1 MREKWRKKRMRRLMR
16 KRKKMREAKIIYSN
30 QLELVEDKMNED
42 LDIYISNSD
51 AEYDNLIKK
60 LEEQENEMEKINKE
74 EIEEY
79 KTNFEQSYNQ
89 LKPKPSKDSLNWM
102 KIRECAMRQNIFN
115 KAQEADKEIE
125 ILQKK
130 DSIKFNEDKE
140 KKLNIELNKIKHR
153 QDLEKNVFEMKK
165 NAIITEFT
173 ENKKKEIEKI
183 KKKYESKISELKNY
197 QNFEISN
204 FDKITKGVI
213 KPCARIQ
220 SIVSSATGFRED
232 EEEKKSE
239 EKDKENAGKEE
250 NKENK
255 DDNNNNKEE
264 EKDANEQKGENEDE
278 NEDDELEENEIE
290 EEDDNEGKYNVLY
303 FSKESLEKGYKLLSE
318 LAKLTERINEINLNE
333 KEEENIEIKN
343 IINEEKV
350 DSEKETEEND
360 IGEESQSPEK
370 AKEEI
375 QKESISGVNPV
386 NKKRRKKKKNRKKNY
401 KLTEEELNNIHS
413 NFYNDNN
420 NFMNQNQK
428 PKINT
433 IIVNQQSEKSVYL
446 HNLIVSFEKKI
457 TKKISS
463 LHEVNY
469 NSILFLCQIKI
480 MKKRNRMMKN

>member
-1 MREKWRKKRMRRLMR
+1 MNPEKISHEEENDKNKTSSNKDKNSDNKSTFQANIDLSDIEANEQSLKNYTLSKQFLKLDLDKIRELIEIMEDYCQSLVEKEDINLAKKAKQRLILL
-16 KRKKMREAKIIYSN
+16 KKAEKEKMMREAKIIYSN

-165 NAIITEFT
+165 NSIITEFT

-290 EEDDNEGKYNVLY
+290 EEDDNEN
-303 FSKESLEKGYKLLSE
+303 
-318 LAKLTERINEINLNE
+318 
-333 KEEENIEIKN
+333 KN
-343 IINEEKV
+343 
-350 DSEKETEEND
+350 SEKD
-360 IGEESQSPEK
+360 K
-370 AKEEI
+370 
-375 QKESISGVNPV
+375 
-386 NKKRRKKKKNRKKNY
+386 
-401 KLTEEELNNIHS
+401 
-413 NFYNDNN
+413 
-420 NFMNQNQK
+420 
-428 PKINT
+428 
-433 IIVNQQSEKSVYL
+433 
-446 HNLIVSFEKKI
+446 
-457 TKKISS
+457 
-463 LHEVNY
+463 
-469 NSILFLCQIKI
+469 
-480 MKKRNRMMKN
+480 

>member
-1 MREKWRKKRMRRLMR
+1 MNPEKISNEEENDKNKTSSNKDKNSDNKSTFQANIDLSDIEANEQSLKNYTLSKQFLKLDLDKIRELIEIMEDYCQSLVEKEDINLAKKAKQRLILL
-16 KRKKMREAKIIYSN
+16 KKAEKEKMMREAKIIYSN

-153 QDLEKNVFEMKK
+153 QNLEKNVFEMKK
-165 NAIITEFT
+165 NSIITEFT

-278 NEDDELEENEIE
+278 NENDELEENEIE
-290 EEDDNEGKYNVLY
+290 EEDDNEN
-303 FSKESLEKGYKLLSE
+303 
-318 LAKLTERINEINLNE
+318 
-333 KEEENIEIKN
+333 KN
-343 IINEEKV
+343 
-350 DSEKETEEND
+350 SEKD
-360 IGEESQSPEK
+360 K
-370 AKEEI
+370 
-375 QKESISGVNPV
+375 
-386 NKKRRKKKKNRKKNY
+386 
-401 KLTEEELNNIHS
+401 
-413 NFYNDNN
+413 
-420 NFMNQNQK
+420 
-428 PKINT
+428 
-433 IIVNQQSEKSVYL
+433 
-446 HNLIVSFEKKI
+446 
-457 TKKISS
+457 
-463 LHEVNY
+463 
-469 NSILFLCQIKI
+469 
-480 MKKRNRMMKN
+480 

>member
-1 MREKWRKKRMRRLMR
+1 MNPEKISHEEENDKNKTSSNKDKNSDNKSTFQANIDLSDIEANEQSLKNYTLSKQFLKLDLDKIRELIEIMEDYCQSLVEKEDINLAKKAKQRLILL
-16 KRKKMREAKIIYSN
+16 KKAEKEKMMREAKIIYSN

-153 QDLEKNVFEMKK
+153 QNLEKNVFEMKK
-165 NAIITEFT
+165 NSIITEFT

-239 EKDKENAGKEE
+239 EKDKENAEKEE

-290 EEDDNEGKYNVLY
+290 EEDDNEN
-303 FSKESLEKGYKLLSE
+303 
-318 LAKLTERINEINLNE
+318 
-333 KEEENIEIKN
+333 KN
-343 IINEEKV
+343 
-350 DSEKETEEND
+350 SEKD
-360 IGEESQSPEK
+360 K
-370 AKEEI
+370 
-375 QKESISGVNPV
+375 
-386 NKKRRKKKKNRKKNY
+386 
-401 KLTEEELNNIHS
+401 
-413 NFYNDNN
+413 
-420 NFMNQNQK
+420 
-428 PKINT
+428 
-433 IIVNQQSEKSVYL
+433 
-446 HNLIVSFEKKI
+446 
-457 TKKISS
+457 
-463 LHEVNY
+463 
-469 NSILFLCQIKI
+469 
-480 MKKRNRMMKN
+480 

>member
-1 MREKWRKKRMRRLMR
+1 MKNANEEENDKDRALSDIDKNSDNKSTTSSYADISDIEADEESLKNYTLSKQFLKLDLDKIRELIEIMGDYCQSLVEKDDPNLSKKAKQRLILL
-16 KRKKMREAKIIYSN
+16 KKAEKEKMMREAKIIYSN

-153 QDLEKNVFEMKK
+153 QNLEKNVFEMKK
-165 NAIITEFT
+165 NSIITEFT

-255 DDNNNNKEE
+255 DDNNNNKDE

-290 EEDDNEGKYNVLY
+290 EEDDNEN
-303 FSKESLEKGYKLLSE
+303 
-318 LAKLTERINEINLNE
+318 
-333 KEEENIEIKN
+333 KN
-343 IINEEKV
+343 
-350 DSEKETEEND
+350 SEKD
-360 IGEESQSPEK
+360 K
-370 AKEEI
+370 
-375 QKESISGVNPV
+375 
-386 NKKRRKKKKNRKKNY
+386 
-401 KLTEEELNNIHS
+401 
-413 NFYNDNN
+413 
-420 NFMNQNQK
+420 
-428 PKINT
+428 
-433 IIVNQQSEKSVYL
+433 
-446 HNLIVSFEKKI
+446 
-457 TKKISS
+457 
-463 LHEVNY
+463 
-469 NSILFLCQIKI
+469 
-480 MKKRNRMMKN
+480 

>member
-1 MREKWRKKRMRRLMR
+1 MNPEKISNEEENDKNKTSSNKDKNSDNKSTFQANIDLSDIEANEQSLKNYTLSKQFLKLDLDKIRELIEIMEDYCQSLVEKEDINLAKKAKQRLILL
-16 KRKKMREAKIIYSN
+16 KKAEKEKMMREAKIIYSN

-153 QDLEKNVFEMKK
+153 QNLEKNVFEMKK
-165 NAIITEFT
+165 NSIITEFT

-183 KKKYESKISELKNY
+183 KKKYESKISELKIY
-197 QNFEISN
+197 QNYEISN
-204 FDKITKGVI
+204 FDKIAKGVI
-213 KPCARIQ
+213 KPSARIQ
-220 SIVSSATGFRED
+220 SIVSSATNLKD

-239 EKDKENAGKEE
+239 EKDKENVVNPE

-255 DDNNNNKEE
+255 DDNDNNNKEKKE
-264 EKDANEQKGENEDE
+264 VNEQKEENENED
-278 NEDDELEENEIE
+278 EDDELEENEIE
-290 EEDDNEGKYNVLY
+290 EEDDNE
-303 FSKESLEKGYKLLSE
+303 
-318 LAKLTERINEINLNE
+318 
-333 KEEENIEIKN
+333 IKN
-343 IINEEKV
+343 SDKDE
-350 DSEKETEEND
+350 
-360 IGEESQSPEK
+360 
-370 AKEEI
+370 
-375 QKESISGVNPV
+375 
-386 NKKRRKKKKNRKKNY
+386 
-401 KLTEEELNNIHS
+401 
-413 NFYNDNN
+413 
-420 NFMNQNQK
+420 
-428 PKINT
+428 
-433 IIVNQQSEKSVYL
+433 
-446 HNLIVSFEKKI
+446 
-457 TKKISS
+457 
-463 LHEVNY
+463 
-469 NSILFLCQIKI
+469 
-480 MKKRNRMMKN
+480 

>member
-1 MREKWRKKRMRRLMR
+1 MNPEKISHEEENDKNKTSSNKDKNSDNKSTFQANIDLSDIEANEQSLKNYTLSKQFLKLDLDKIRELIEIMEDYCQSLVEKEDINLAKKAKQRLILL
-16 KRKKMREAKIIYSN
+16 KKAEKEKMMREAKIIYSN

-140 KKLNIELNKIKHR
+140 KKLNFELNKIKHR
-153 QDLEKNVFEMKK
+153 QNLEKNVFEMKK
-165 NAIITEFT
+165 NSIITEFT

-255 DDNNNNKEE
+255 DDNNNKEE

-290 EEDDNEGKYNVLY
+290 EEDDNEN
-303 FSKESLEKGYKLLSE
+303 
-318 LAKLTERINEINLNE
+318 
-333 KEEENIEIKN
+333 KN
-343 IINEEKV
+343 
-350 DSEKETEEND
+350 SEKD
-360 IGEESQSPEK
+360 K
-370 AKEEI
+370 
-375 QKESISGVNPV
+375 
-386 NKKRRKKKKNRKKNY
+386 
-401 KLTEEELNNIHS
+401 
-413 NFYNDNN
+413 
-420 NFMNQNQK
+420 
-428 PKINT
+428 
-433 IIVNQQSEKSVYL
+433 
-446 HNLIVSFEKKI
+446 
-457 TKKISS
+457 
-463 LHEVNY
+463 
-469 NSILFLCQIKI
+469 
-480 MKKRNRMMKN
+480 

>member
-1 MREKWRKKRMRRLMR
+1 MNPEKISNEEENDKNKTSSNKDKNSDNKSTFQANIDLSDIEANEQSLKNYTLSKQFLKLDLDKIRELIEIMEDYCQSLVEKEDINLAKKAKQRLILL
-16 KRKKMREAKIIYSN
+16 KKAEKEKMMREAKIIYSN

-153 QDLEKNVFEMKK
+153 QNLEKNVFEMKK
-165 NAIITEFT
+165 NSIITEFT

-232 EEEKKSE
+232 EEEKKVR
-239 EKDKENAGKEE
+239 KKTK
-250 NKENK
+250 KM
-255 DDNNNNKEE
+255 
-264 EKDANEQKGENEDE
+264 
-278 NEDDELEENEIE
+278 
-290 EEDDNEGKYNVLY
+290 
-303 FSKESLEKGYKLLSE
+303 
-318 LAKLTERINEINLNE
+318 
-333 KEEENIEIKN
+333 
-343 IINEEKV
+343 
-350 DSEKETEEND
+350 
-360 IGEESQSPEK
+360 PEK
-370 AKEEI
+370 RKI
-375 QKESISGVNPV
+375 
-386 NKKRRKKKKNRKKNY
+386 KKIKMIIIIIKRKKKMQMNKKGRMRM
-401 KLTEEELNNIHS
+401 KMKMMSWKKMKSKKKMIMKIKIL
-413 NFYNDNN
+413 
-420 NFMNQNQK
+420 K
-428 PKINT
+428 KINKN
-433 IIVNQQSEKSVYL
+433 IYL
-446 HNLIVSFEKKI
+446 
-457 TKKISS
+457 
-463 LHEVNY
+463 
-469 NSILFLCQIKI
+469 LFNIFQF
-480 MKKRNRMMKN
+480 

>member
-1 MREKWRKKRMRRLMR
+1 MNPETISHEEENDKNKTSSNKDKNSDNKSTFQANIDLSDIEANEQSLKNYTLSKQFLKLDLDKIRELIEIMEDYCQSLVEKEDINLAKKAKQRLILL
-16 KRKKMREAKIIYSN
+16 KKAEKEKMMREAKIIYSN

-153 QDLEKNVFEMKK
+153 QNLEKNVFEMKK
-165 NAIITEFT
+165 NSIITEFT

-255 DDNNNNKEE
+255 DDNNNNKEG

-290 EEDDNEGKYNVLY
+290 EEDDNEN
-303 FSKESLEKGYKLLSE
+303 
-318 LAKLTERINEINLNE
+318 
-333 KEEENIEIKN
+333 KN
-343 IINEEKV
+343 
-350 DSEKETEEND
+350 SEKD
-360 IGEESQSPEK
+360 K
-370 AKEEI
+370 
-375 QKESISGVNPV
+375 
-386 NKKRRKKKKNRKKNY
+386 
-401 KLTEEELNNIHS
+401 
-413 NFYNDNN
+413 
-420 NFMNQNQK
+420 
-428 PKINT
+428 
-433 IIVNQQSEKSVYL
+433 
-446 HNLIVSFEKKI
+446 
-457 TKKISS
+457 
-463 LHEVNY
+463 
-469 NSILFLCQIKI
+469 
-480 MKKRNRMMKN
+480 

>member
-1 MREKWRKKRMRRLMR
+1 MNPEKISHEEENDKNKTSSNKDKNSDNKSTFQANIDLSDIEANEQSLKNYTLSKQFLKLDLDKIRELIEIMEDYCQSLVEKEDINLAKKAKQRLILL
-16 KRKKMREAKIIYSN
+16 KKAEKEKMMREAKIIYSN

-79 KTNFEQSYNQ
+79 KTKFEQSYNQ

-153 QDLEKNVFEMKK
+153 QNLEKNVFEMKK
-165 NAIITEFT
+165 NSTITEFT

-290 EEDDNEGKYNVLY
+290 EEDDNEN
-303 FSKESLEKGYKLLSE
+303 
-318 LAKLTERINEINLNE
+318 
-333 KEEENIEIKN
+333 KN
-343 IINEEKV
+343 
-350 DSEKETEEND
+350 SEKD
-360 IGEESQSPEK
+360 K
-370 AKEEI
+370 
-375 QKESISGVNPV
+375 
-386 NKKRRKKKKNRKKNY
+386 
-401 KLTEEELNNIHS
+401 
-413 NFYNDNN
+413 
-420 NFMNQNQK
+420 
-428 PKINT
+428 
-433 IIVNQQSEKSVYL
+433 
-446 HNLIVSFEKKI
+446 
-457 TKKISS
+457 
-463 LHEVNY
+463 
-469 NSILFLCQIKI
+469 
-480 MKKRNRMMKN
+480 

>member
-1 MREKWRKKRMRRLMR
+1 MNPEKISNEEENDKNKTSSNKDKNSDNKSTFQANIDLSDIEANEQSLKNYTLSKQFLKLDLDKIRELIEIMEDYCQSLVEKEDINLAKKAKQRLILL
-16 KRKKMREAKIIYSN
+16 KKAEKEKMMREAKIIYSN

-153 QDLEKNVFEMKK
+153 QNLEKNVFEMKK
-165 NAIITEFT
+165 NSIITEFT

-239 EKDKENAGKEE
+239 EKDKENDGKEE

-290 EEDDNEGKYNVLY
+290 EEDDNEN
-303 FSKESLEKGYKLLSE
+303 
-318 LAKLTERINEINLNE
+318 
-333 KEEENIEIKN
+333 KN
-343 IINEEKV
+343 
-350 DSEKETEEND
+350 SEKD
-360 IGEESQSPEK
+360 K
-370 AKEEI
+370 
-375 QKESISGVNPV
+375 
-386 NKKRRKKKKNRKKNY
+386 
-401 KLTEEELNNIHS
+401 
-413 NFYNDNN
+413 
-420 NFMNQNQK
+420 
-428 PKINT
+428 
-433 IIVNQQSEKSVYL
+433 
-446 HNLIVSFEKKI
+446 
-457 TKKISS
+457 
-463 LHEVNY
+463 
-469 NSILFLCQIKI
+469 
-480 MKKRNRMMKN
+480 

>member
-1 MREKWRKKRMRRLMR
+1 MNPEKISHEEENDKNKTSSNKDKNSDNKSTFQANIDLSDIEANEQSLKNYTLSKQFLKLDLDKIRELIEIMEDYCQSLVEKEDINLAKKAKQRLILL
-16 KRKKMREAKIIYSN
+16 KKAEKEKMMREAKIIYSN

-79 KTNFEQSYNQ
+79 KTKFEQSYNQ

-153 QDLEKNVFEMKK
+153 QNLEKNVFEMKK
-165 NAIITEFT
+165 NSIITEFT

-290 EEDDNEGKYNVLY
+290 EEDDNEN
-303 FSKESLEKGYKLLSE
+303 
-318 LAKLTERINEINLNE
+318 
-333 KEEENIEIKN
+333 KN
-343 IINEEKV
+343 
-350 DSEKETEEND
+350 SEKD
-360 IGEESQSPEK
+360 K
-370 AKEEI
+370 
-375 QKESISGVNPV
+375 
-386 NKKRRKKKKNRKKNY
+386 
-401 KLTEEELNNIHS
+401 
-413 NFYNDNN
+413 
-420 NFMNQNQK
+420 
-428 PKINT
+428 
-433 IIVNQQSEKSVYL
+433 
-446 HNLIVSFEKKI
+446 
-457 TKKISS
+457 
-463 LHEVNY
+463 
-469 NSILFLCQIKI
+469 
-480 MKKRNRMMKN
+480 